1 MGLQRVGH
9 DWATSLSLSVGGELP
24 VSADMQV
31 EIKFTGKMEDV
42 YMVPGPLQSLV
53 VAVLIIIIDLIQG
66 LEAYEEPMTV
76 ELSSNKGVLWTRTL
90 QKAGPAGY
98 CNDFRA

>member
-31 EIKFTGKMEDV
+31 EIKFTGQMEDV
-42 YMVPGPLQSLV
+42 YMLPGPLQSLV
-53 VAVLIIIIDLIQG
+53 VAVLIIIDLIQG

-76 ELSSNKGVLWTRTL
+76 ELSSNNGVLWTRTL

>member
-1 MGLQRVGH
+1 
-9 DWATSLSLSVGGELP
+9 
-24 VSADMQV
+24 
-31 EIKFTGKMEDV
+31 MEDV

>member
-1 MGLQRVGH
+1 
-9 DWATSLSLSVGGELP
+9 
-24 VSADMQV
+24 MQV
-31 EIKFTGKMEDV
+31 EIKFTGQMEDV

-76 ELSSNKGVLWTRTL
+76 ELSSNKGVL
-90 QKAGPAGY
+90 
-98 CNDFRA
+98 

>member
-1 MGLQRVGH
+1 
-9 DWATSLSLSVGGELP
+9 
-24 VSADMQV
+24 
-31 EIKFTGKMEDV
+31 MEDV

-76 ELSSNKGVLWTRTL
+76 ELSSNKGVL
-90 QKAGPAGY
+90 
-98 CNDFRA
+98 

>member
-1 MGLQRVGH
+1 
-9 DWATSLSLSVGGELP
+9 
-24 VSADMQV
+24 
-31 EIKFTGKMEDV
+31 MEDV

-76 ELSSNKGVLWTRTL
+76 ELSSNNGVL
-90 QKAGPAGY
+90 
-98 CNDFRA
+98 